1 MHGEYDFP
9 APEWS
14 KVSDLAKDVVK
25 KMLVISPNERI
36 TIPDLVQHPWLSGA
50 GAGDAVLQSPHLM
63 LDQVGTIYSLL
74 K

>member
-25 KMLVISPNERI
+25 RMLVISPNERI
-36 TIPDLVQHPWLSGA
+36 TIPDLVQHPWLNGGSTT
-50 GAGDAVLQSPHLM
+50 DTVLQSPHHL
-63 LDQVGTIYSLL
+63 LDQVS
-74 K
+74 